1 MLKKLPRAHLAAFA
15 FYLLVAVLI
24 TWPLLTV
31 FSTHLIEYPD
41 GDAHEMARHIWWMK
55 HALQTGQPVF
65 FQPLLGYPDGMEGVI
80 LWSDPLQ
87 FFPGWL
93 FAFVMPLPAA
103 YNLFVLL
110 TLALDGWAMFFL
122 VGRLTGSR
130 RAALLA
136 GVVFMAAP
144 TMQGHLAG
152 GHGGLL
158 VQWPLP
164 LYVWALFRLRQGE
177 RKKAKGKSELP
188 VTSYQLPEEREKEKG
203 ERKKSEAQAM
213 AESVSDAPE
222 LGTGNSKLET
232 GHLKLSTQYSVLST
246 YSSVLLAA
254 LFFFLVSLGH
264 TLQAVYALLPVTIWF
279 AGWLL
284 LERDW
289 RTMWRLAAAVMLGA
303 GALALFLLPV
313 ARATFG
319 TEAYTGERGDVRYSI
334 DLLAVATPS
343 FNHPLFGQL
352 DYTHR
357 VLGVNIVEGS
367 SYVGIA
373 AGLLVLLAVWKRRA
387 ARPWLALGALAWV
400 LALGPLLKVLDTPV
414 AVNVGGYATRVP
426 LPWALVADLPGFS
439 LARTPGRFS
448 FVLALVV
455 AVLAGCGAAT
465 LFNRQ
470 DAKDAEKENKS
481 KHSHLLPL
489 ALRGFRERGLIITH
503 LTPRPPL
510 HWMERGSDTAGKA
523 PLHVW
528 RGVGVRFGEGIL
540 LILLIAFILYE
551 YQSFWPAPLLD
562 ARIPD
567 AVSALAN
574 RSDVRAV
581 LDVPADNVLA
591 DKDALWLQT
600 AHGKP
605 LIAGHVTRSTPVSP
619 AKLAL
624 LGRLLDPAL
633 LKAAGADVVI
643 VHKQYDPGL
652 LKWAK
657 DVLGSPGYEDDKL
670 ALFNVPQPSSLP
682 PDVALSPQNPSP
694 YPAFLSIPEKT
705 TITEPADNYLYV
717 PEAGWVGFQSALQAD
732 EQVIAVLL
740 DGRTIRRWTVRGD
753 ERFELRIP
761 VTQPGYHT
769 VTLALDRPCPISPDP
784 ALVCRSVQTGFTGM
798 SFSPAPHPFVP
809 VDFANGIHLLGSL
822 LSEGKLSLWW
832 KFDAPVNAQEVR
844 FIHVL
849 DKDGKLAWQNDGSLG
864 EFAANSEWVE
874 DFPLPADLP
883 KGEYTV
889 VVGWYAYPDTTPF
902 CVLANGACSAEGT
915 AEVGKLVVP

>member
-1 MLKKLPRAHLAAFA
+1 MLNKLPRAHLAAYA
-15 FYLLVAVLI
+15 FYLLIAVLI
-24 TWPLLTV
+24 TWPIVTA

-41 GDAHEMARHIWWMK
+41 GDAHEMTRHIWWMK

-65 FQPLLGYPDGMEGVI
+65 YQPLLGYPDGMEGVI

-93 FAFVMPLPAA
+93 FAFFMPLPAA

-122 VGRLTGSR
+122 VDRLTGSR

-144 TMQGHLAG
+144 TVQGHLAG

-177 RKKAKGKSELP
+177 LKVKSLKLKGKDKFRVASD
-188 VTSYQLPEEREKEKG
+188 QLPEEREKEKG

-213 AESVSDAPE
+213 AETVSDAPE

-232 GHLKLSTQYSVLST
+232 RNSELETDNSVLST
-246 YSSVLLAA
+246 RYSVLLAA
-254 LFFFLVSLGH
+254 LFFFLAPLGH
-264 TLQAVYALLPVTIWF
+264 TLQVIYALLPVTVWF
-279 AGWLL
+279 ACWLL
-284 LERDW
+284 VERDW
-289 RTMWRLAAAVMLGA
+289 RALRRLVVAVVLGA

-334 DLLAVATPS
+334 DLLAAATPS

-352 DYTHR
+352 EYTHR
-357 VLGVNIVEGS
+357 VLGINIVEGS

-373 AGLLVLLAVWKRRA
+373 AGLLALLALWKRRA
-387 ARPWLALGALAWV
+387 ARPWLALGVAAWV

-414 AVNVGGYATRVP
+414 AVNVGGYATRAP

-439 LARTPGRFS
+439 LARTPGRFN

-455 AVLAGCGAAT
+455 AVLAGYGMAI
-465 LFNRQ
+465 LLNRQ
-470 DAKDAEKENKS
+470 DAKAAETEGKS
-481 KHSHLLPL
+481 NPSP
-489 ALRGFRERGLIITH
+489 AIP
-503 LTPRPPL
+503 PRSL
-510 HWMERGSDTAGKA
+510 WERGSNIMGKV
-523 PLHVW
+523 PLHMW
-528 RGVGVRFGEGIL
+528 RGVGVRFGEGL
-540 LILLIAFILYE
+540 LILLTAVILYE
-551 YQSFWPAPLLD
+551 YQSFWPAPMFD
-562 ARIPD
+562 ARLPD

-581 LDVPADNVLA
+581 LNVPADNVLA

-605 LIAGHVTRSTPVSP
+605 LIAGHVTRGTPVSP

-624 LGRLLDPAL
+624 LGKLLDPAL
-633 LKAAGADVVI
+633 LKSAGADVVI
-643 VHKQYDPGL
+643 VHKQYDADL

-657 DVLGSPGYEDDKL
+657 DVLGNPGYEDDRL

-694 YPAFLSIPEKT
+694 YPAFLSVPEKT
-705 TITEPADNYLYV
+705 TITGQADNDLYV
-717 PEAGWVGFQSALQAD
+717 PQAGWVGFQSTLQAD
-732 EQVIAVLL
+732 EQVVDVLL
-740 DGRTIRRWTVRGD
+740 DGRTIRRWTVRGE

-761 VTQPGYHT
+761 VSQPGYHT
-769 VTLALDRPCPISPDP
+769 VTLALDAPCPISPDP
-784 ALVCRSVQTGFTGM
+784 TLVCRAVQTGFTGM
-798 SFSPAPHPFVP
+798 SFSAAPDFFAP
-809 VDFANGIHLLGSL
+809 VDFANGIRLAGSL
-822 LSEGKLSLWW
+822 LADGKLSLWW
-832 KFDAPVNAQEVR
+832 KFAAPVSAQEVR
-844 FIHVL
+844 FVHVL
-849 DKDGKLAWQNDGSLG
+849 DKDGKLAWQNDSSLG
-864 EFAANSEWVE
+864 EFTANSEWVE
-874 DFPLPADLP
+874 DITLPADLP
-883 KGEYTV
+883 NGAYQV
-889 VVGWYAYPDTTPF
+889 VAGWYAYPDTTPF
-902 CVLANGACSAEGT
+902 CVLANGACSAERT
-915 AEVGKLVVP
+915 AKIGSLGIPQH

>member
-1 MLKKLPRAHLAAFA
+1 MLNKLPRAHLAAFA

-41 GDAHEMARHIWWMK
+41 GDAHEMTRHIWWMK
-55 HALQTGQPVF
+55 QALQTGQPVF
-65 FQPLLGYPDGMEGVI
+65 YQPLLGYPDGMEGVI

-122 VGRLTGSR
+122 VGQLTGSR

-144 TMQGHLAG
+144 TIQGHLAG

-164 LYVWALFRLRQGE
+164 LYVWALFRLRGTE
-177 RKKAKGKSELP
+177 LKVKSLKLKDESP
-188 VTSYQLPEEREKEKG
+188 VASDQLLEREKGKGESIKSKAEEKG
-203 ERKKSEAQAM
+203 ETAAR
-213 AESVSDAPE
+213 
-222 LGTGNSKLET
+222 N
-232 GHLKLSTQYSVLST
+232 LKLVTQYSVLST
-246 YSSVLLAA
+246 QHSVLVAA
-254 LFFFLVSLGH
+254 LFFFLVPLGH
-264 TLQAVYALLPVTIWF
+264 TLQAIYALLPVTGWF
-279 AGWLL
+279 ACWLL
-284 LERDW
+284 LDRDW
-289 RTMWRLAAAVMLGA
+289 RALRRLVLAFALGA

-334 DLLAVATPS
+334 DLLAAVTPS

-367 SYVGIA
+367 SYIGIA
-373 AGLLVLLAVWKRRA
+373 AGLLALLALWKQR
-387 ARPWLALGALAWV
+387 ARPWLALGVVAWV

-426 LPWALVADLPGFS
+426 LPWALAAELPGFS
-439 LARTPGRFS
+439 LARTPGRFN
-448 FVLALVV
+448 FVLALVT
-455 AVLAGCGAAT
+455 AVLAGCGAAE
-465 LFNRQ
+465 LFHPFVT
-470 DAKDAEKENKS
+470 ENTEEQGQS
-481 KHSHLLPL
+481 RRAPLLPL
-489 ALRGFRERGLIITH
+489 ALRERGL
-503 LTPRPPL
+503 
-510 HWMERGSDTAGKA
+510 G
-523 PLHVW
+523 
-528 RGVGVRFGEGIL
+528 GEGIL
-540 LILLIAFILYE
+540 LILLMAFILYE
-551 YQSFWPAPLLD
+551 YQSFWPAPLYD
-562 ARIPD
+562 ARVPD

-605 LIAGHVTRSTPVSP
+605 LIAGHVTRTTPVSP
-619 AKLAL
+619 AKLAV
-624 LGRLLDPAL
+624 LGELLDPAL

-643 VHKQYDPGL
+643 VHKQYDADL

-657 DVLGSPGYEDDKL
+657 DVFGNPSYEDDKL

-682 PDVALSPQNPSP
+682 PDAALSPENPSP
-694 YPAFLSIPEKT
+694 YPAFLSVPEKT
-705 TITEPADNYLYV
+705 TITGPTDNYLYA
-717 PEAGWVGFQSALQAD
+717 PEAGWVSFQSTLQAE
-732 EQVIAVLL
+732 EQVVKVLL
-740 DGRTIRRWTVRGD
+740 DGRTIRRWPVRGE

-761 VTQPGYHT
+761 VSQPGYHT
-769 VTLALDRPCPISPDP
+769 VTLALDLPCPLSPDP
-784 ALVCRSVQTGFTGM
+784 ALVCRTVQTGFTGM
-798 SFSPAPHPFVP
+798 SSFSAPDSFTP
-809 VDFANGIHLLGSL
+809 VDFANGIRLAGSL
-822 LSEGKLSLWW
+822 LADGKLSLWW
-832 KFDAPVNAQEVR
+832 QFAAPVNAQEVR

-849 DKDGKLAWQNDGSLG
+849 DQEGKLAWQNDGSLG
-864 EFAANSEWVE
+864 AFAADSEWVE

-902 CVLANGACSAEGT
+902 CVVANGACSTEGT
-915 AEVGKLVVP
+915 ANLGRLSVP